1 MIIAAA
7 AAGITI
13 FALQCAHYI
22 LEISPNN
29 PIRGG
34 KEREDVTC
42 MELASHEKVVVV
54 LANHTD

>member
-1 MIIAAA
+1 MIIAAAA

-22 LEISPNN
+22 LSPNN